1 MRYKVTVE
9 NVWFS
14 YVRGNP
20 VLKGVTLSASPS
32 EVVAILGPTG
42 CGKSTLLTIMAG
54 LMQPDE
60 GHVFVNGE
68 DLFRNIK
75 ALRRHIGL
83 LFQDPEHQLF
93 NATVYDE
100 VAYALRT
107 TGMPEDEVRR
117 RVLEVAEELGIK
129 ELLDRR
135 PFKLSVGE
143 KKKVAL
149 ASILSYDPE
158 ILLLDEPTANLCARD
173 EALIISTLTK
183 ARQAGK
189 TVVMAS
195 HDLEFVFRVA
205 DKAYIMGNGT
215 IKAVVKGEDVIKPE
229 ILEAAGL
236 TPPLITMVAEH
247 FRISYE
253 EIASLTR
260 VTGEH
265 KHQGQSLRL
274 RTKVP
279 VPSSDTVTC
288 NHSDKGSD

>member
-1 MRYKVTVE
+1 M
-9 NVWFS
+9 
-14 YVRGNP
+14 
-20 VLKGVTLSASPS
+20 
-32 EVVAILGPTG
+32 AILGPTG

-54 LMQPDE
+54 LMRPDE
-60 GHVFVNGE
+60 GRVLVNGE
-68 DLFRNIK
+68 DLFGNIK

-107 TGMPEDEVRR
+107 MGMPEDEVRR
-117 RVLEVAEELGIK
+117 RVLRVVEELGIR

-149 ASILSYDPE
+149 ASVLSYDPE
-158 ILLLDEPTANLCARD
+158 VLLLDEPTANLGARD
-173 EALIISTLTK
+173 EALIISTLVK
-183 ARQAGK
+183 ARRAGK

-229 ILEAAGL
+229 VLDAVGL

-260 VTGEH
+260 VTEEH
-265 KHQGQSLRL
+265 ERQEQSLKL
-274 RTKVP
+274 GTKAHA
-279 VPSSDTVTC
+279 SSFDTVAS
-288 NHSDKGSD
+288 NHGDKGGG

>member
-1 MRYKVTVE
+1 MTVE

-14 YVRGNP
+14 YVRSNP
-20 VLKGVTLSASPS
+20 VLKGVTLSASPG

-54 LMQPDE
+54 LMEPDE
-60 GHVFVNGE
+60 GRVLVNGE
-68 DLFRNIK
+68 DLFGNIK

-107 TGMPEDEVRR
+107 MGMPEDEVRR
-117 RVLEVAEELGIK
+117 RVLRVVEELGIR

-149 ASILSYDPE
+149 ASVLSYDPE
-158 ILLLDEPTANLCARD
+158 ILLLDEPTANLGARD
-173 EALIISTLTK
+173 ETLIISTLTK

-189 TVVMAS
+189 TIVMAS
-195 HDLEFVFRVA
+195 HNLELVFRVA

-229 ILEAAGL
+229 ILDAAGL
-236 TPPLITMVAEH
+236 TPPLITTVAEH

-260 VTGEH
+260 VTEEH
-265 KHQGQSLRL
+265 KRQGQPLRL
-274 RTKVP
+274 GTKAP
-279 VPSSDTVTC
+279 ALSSDTVAS
-288 NHSDKGSD
+288 NHGDKGSG

>member
-1 MRYKVTVE
+1 VE

-20 VLKGVTLSASPS
+20 VLKGVTLSAFPG

-54 LMQPDE
+54 LMEPEE
-60 GHVFVNGE
+60 GRVLVNGD
-68 DLFRNIK
+68 DLFRNIR

-107 TGMPEDEVRR
+107 LGMPEDEVRR
-117 RVLEVAEELGIK
+117 RVLEVVEELGIE

-158 ILLLDEPTANLCARD
+158 ILLLDEPTANLGARD
-173 EALIISTLTK
+173 EALMISTLAE
-183 ARQAGK
+183 ARRVGR

-229 ILEAAGL
+229 ILDAAGL

-260 VTGEH
+260 VTEEH
-265 KHQGQSLRL
+265 ERQGQPLRL
-274 RTKVP
+274 GTKTP
-279 VPSSDTVTC
+279 ASSSDTVAS
-288 NHSDKGSD
+288 NHGDKGSG